1 VLEAVIKEEQL
12 QALPLY
18 FFGAS
23 SGGGIVL
30 RLAQIMPQAQV
41 CAAWQLA
48 CKELVG
54 ARMHA
59 AVHGVHVLH
68 GWGRRTKP

>member
-1 VLEAVIKEEQL
+1 MLEAVIEEEQL

-41 CAAWQLA
+41 CAGVRA
-48 CKELVG
+48 CVQ
-54 ARMHA
+54 A
-59 AVHGVHVLH
+59 AVHAVHALH
-68 GWGRRTKP
+68 G